1 MPSVGQSGR
10 APGPSHVNSNNRD
23 KELTAADIGANFD
36 TNSYVVP
43 NGLRSLCPV
52 VGGEVGTTP
61 ACCAHFYATGYSYS
75 VIKRRCIYSQP
86 LDTNTSGVVGKYP
99 YSPIF
104 QTDNDEPFTL
114 YKYFSQLRQI
124 VTPVHS
130 IIGIIPPSGQ
140 THAPSNQNIIA
151 ETTPYMLFY
160 SLLKEMAYAYRPLYS
175 IQPVQQG
182 H

>member
-10 APGPSHVNSNNRD
+10 APEWSGPSRVNSNNRD

-43 NGLRSLCPV
+43 NGLRSLRPA

-61 ACCAHFYATGYSYS
+61 ACCAHFCYSYS

-86 LDTNTSGVVGKYP
+86 LDTNTSGVVGEYP
-99 YSPIF
+99 YPPIF
-104 QTDNDEPFTL
+104 QGDNDEPYTL
-114 YKYFSQLRQI
+114 YQNFSQSRL

-130 IIGIIPPSGQ
+130 IIGIILLSGR
-140 THAPSNQNIIA
+140 THAPSSQNIIA
-151 ETTPYMLFY
+151 ELLPCALLFTIERNGAC
-160 SLLKEMAYAYRPLYS
+160 LPPPVLH
-175 IQPVQQG
+175 QPVQQG